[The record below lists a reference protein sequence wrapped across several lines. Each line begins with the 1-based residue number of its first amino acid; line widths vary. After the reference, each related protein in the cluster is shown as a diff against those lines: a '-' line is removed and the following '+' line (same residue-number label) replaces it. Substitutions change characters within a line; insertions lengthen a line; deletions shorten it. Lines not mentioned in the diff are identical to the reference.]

1 MSKSIKQEG
10 VNDCGIF
17 AIAAATAL
25 AFGSAPVQLQQS
37 LVYRAI
43 PRVVLLSHA
52 LNYKRVWRGGREGL
66 AEVISIHSHN
76 THLTTTTRYYRRAQV
91 RATTRILHSDLIG
104 QRLMNTNDFC

>member
-17 AIAAATAL
+17 AIAAAAAL

-37 LVYRAI
+37 LVYRARPSL

-66 AEVISIHSHN
+66 GRSH
-76 THLTTTTRYYRRAQV
+76 
-91 RATTRILHSDLIG
+91 
-104 QRLMNTNDFC
+104 